1 MHYIGDVYV
10 SEILKK
16 QVLDPKGEESGR
28 LDDFI
33 ITLDE
38 LFPIVTGLLVSRK
51 GVRYQVPWSSVS
63 IFNKKVIST
72 DLPAQA
78 LLKAELGK
86 GEMLAC
92 HALLDKQIV
101 DINGAKVVRVNDLK
115 LGEVKGNVMPYSG
128 GRGGVGASPPARA

>member
-33 ITLDE
+33 ITLGE
-38 LFPIVTGLLVSRK
+38 PFPSVSGLLVSRK
-51 GVRYQVPWSSVS
+51 GVRYRVPWNSVS

-72 DLPAQA
+72 DLPAQT

-92 HALLDKQIV
+92 RALLDKQIV
-101 DINGAKVVRVNDLK
+101 DINGAKGRP
-115 LGEVKGNVMPYSG
+115 GERPEA
-128 GRGGVGASPPARA
+128 GRGKG